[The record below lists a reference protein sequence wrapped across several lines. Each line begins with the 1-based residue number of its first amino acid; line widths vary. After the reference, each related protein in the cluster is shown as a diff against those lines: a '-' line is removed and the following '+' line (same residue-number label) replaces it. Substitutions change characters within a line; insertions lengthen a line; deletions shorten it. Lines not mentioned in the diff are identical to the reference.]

1 MQSSTL
7 HSTVLSWE
15 LLLSNVP
22 CTSSPSMQEE
32 KAGNK
37 DSFIRGVDLENKGSR
52 SQKGLV
58 SWFSR
63 LAEGTLHVDEHSKA
77 GVHFSQGDVHFSI
90 SDMVELKWVIED
102 LNGVSYRK
110 STLVTGFQEANQGVK
125 QWQLNHSNPVPSPN
139 DGCRLLNLHSMVCN
153 FVSIH
158 SNISH

>member
-1 MQSSTL
+1 VNTIGVLESS
-7 HSTVLSWE
+7 SEVENATVLIFHCGFVYQVIGGGQQSE
-15 LLLSNVP
+15 ATLRAVGDSGFFVCRVNNR
-22 CTSSPSMQEE
+22 SIEEE

-37 DSFIRGVDLENKGSR
+37 DSFIRGVDLENKGSQ

-77 GVHFSQGDVHFSI
+77 GVHISQGDVHFSI

-102 LNGVSYRK
+102 LNGISYRK

-125 QWQLNHSNPVPSPN
+125 Q
-139 DGCRLLNLHSMVCN
+139 
-153 FVSIH
+153 
-158 SNISH
+158 

>member
-1 MQSSTL
+1 MTNIFRAVQSRTL
-7 HSTVLSWE
+7 HSTALSLE

-37 DSFIRGVDLENKGSR
+37 DSFIRGVDLENKGNQ

-77 GVHFSQGDVHFSI
+77 GVHISQGDVHFSI

-102 LNGVSYRK
+102 LNGISYRK

-125 QWQLNHSNPVPSPN
+125 Q
-139 DGCRLLNLHSMVCN
+139 
-153 FVSIH
+153 
-158 SNISH
+158 